1 MLETCFAVASLIVF
15 GGWVRD
21 KVDPPHKVTGSCPKC
36 QLLYVRPKRGQAFC
50 TRCGQE
56 LP

>member
-36 QLLYVRPKRGQAFC
+36 QLLYVRPKRGQVFC